1 MLVLHQV
8 LSPVHEFS
16 CEVSLLLSATLKPKQ
31 SSKLKWMQVTS
42 LNTLDRGKMK
52 FVPCALQP
60 NASFVHQPFFA
71 LLLPSHSVNNKMK
84 NRFNPS

>member
-1 MLVLHQV
+1 
-8 LSPVHEFS
+8 
-16 CEVSLLLSATLKPKQ
+16 
-31 SSKLKWMQVTS
+31 
-42 LNTLDRGKMK
+42 MK